1 MLQWNG
7 IDRLAER
14 IARKQ
19 NKTPESDYAIY
30 RRLTLNLSTFIDR
43 KWKNEAG
50 VGHGGE
56 GR

>member
-19 NKTPESDYAIY
+19 NKTPESDYM
-30 RRLTLNLSTFIDR
+30 LFTEDSL
-43 KWKNEAG
+43 
-50 VGHGGE
+50 
-56 GR
+56 